1 MRVGVS
7 LSLIIFVGVCIAQD
21 FSSQLP
27 FINHLNKLKAYDEA
41 IYLLDSLDQT
51 SPNDTIKY
59 HLGKFNYYKK
69 NIQQSIAA
77 FDQVSLS
84 SPFFEESVLMS
95 IYQSIYIGN
104 YDLLYSRRTDLSVS
118 KLSTKGQQII
128 NFDMAGISLLERNLK
143 DFEKHQSQFNSTYFQ
158 LVQSQDQLVQ
168 FHRQIENFNPKSR
181 FLAGL
186 YSTIIPGAG
195 KIYIGKTGE
204 GLMSMLTTVIFGV
217 QAWEAY
223 RKDGIQSARFII
235 FGGLFSSFYVA
246 NIWGSVLAVNIREN
260 EFNEQINQSI
270 LVSLHIPLRLLYD

>member
-7 LSLIIFVGVCIAQD
+7 LSFIFFACICFAQE
-21 FSSQLP
+21 FRTHIP

-41 IYLLDSLDQT
+41 VYLLDSLDQT
-51 SPNDTIKY
+51 SSNDSVKY
-59 HLGKFNYYKK
+59 YLGKFNYYKK
-69 NIQQSIAA
+69 DIPRSIAA
-77 FDQVSLS
+77 FNQIGIG
-84 SPFFEESVLMS
+84 SPYFEESVLMR
-95 IYQSIYIGN
+95 IYQSIYVGD
-104 YDLLYSRRTDLSVS
+104 YEQLYNWKPEASGSILSP
-118 KLSTKGQQII
+118 LGQQIV
-128 NFDMAGISLLERNLK
+128 NFDLAGVALLNRNME
-143 DFEKHQSQFNSTYFQ
+143 DFERYQDQFSTSYFQ
-158 LVQSQDQLVQ
+158 LVQSQNQLLQ
-168 FHRQIENFNPKSR
+168 FHQQIESFKPKSR

-186 YSTIIPGAG
+186 YATAIPGAG

-204 GLMSMLTTVIFGV
+204 GLMSMLTTAIFGV